1 MPPSLFFPFQIR
13 NLEEC
18 LLNTKCEYQQRQAP
32 LNKVIVELEAELRE
46 VRSQVER
53 QVEIN
58 KNLLC
63 VKIKLEAEINNY
75 QRLIQGM
82 SPDADG

>member
-1 MPPSLFFPFQIR
+1 MILD
-13 NLEEC
+13 
-18 LLNTKCEYQQRQAP
+18 
-32 LNKVIVELEAELRE
+32 LEAELKE
-46 VRSQVER
+46 VRLQVER

-63 VKIKLEAEINNY
+63 VKMKLEAEIDNY

-82 SPDADG
+82 SPDNERWEHNLFNTLA

>member
-1 MPPSLFFPFQIR
+1 MPLSPFQIR
-13 NLEEC
+13 NLEES
-18 LLNTKCEYQQRQAP
+18 LLNTKCEHQQHQAP
-32 LNKVIVELEAELRE
+32 LNKLILDLEAELRE

-63 VKIKLEAEINNY
+63 VKMKLEAEIDNY

-82 SPDADG
+82 SPDNER